1 MVRPALITLTMRSRI
16 QTVHLS
22 RFLGWEGDFIYFHH
36 SLYLGIYRLVGLC
49 ELLILT
55 ECR

>member
-1 MVRPALITLTMRSRI
+1 MVRPPLITLTMCSRI
-16 QTVHLS
+16 QTIRLS

-36 SLYLGIYRLVGLC
+36 SLYPGIYRLVSLC